1 MNPETF
7 FDKFGLLADTPN
19 GVQKLRELILQLA
32 VQGKLVPQDPND
44 EPATVLLEK
53 IKAEKEKLVKEGI
66 IKKSKP
72 LPPIENDK
80 IPYITPNNWKWERLG
95 NIGNATNYPIVDG
108 PFGSSINTK
117 DDYISSGIPVIRMV
131 NVKPFKFINEN
142 LKFIKKEKYESLER
156 HNILPNDVL
165 LGKVGSIGNSC
176 IFPEYITYGLLSTTG
191 LCRFRVGN
199 IVTPKYLCYFLN
211 GISSKLKEL
220 ASTNVQP
227 FLNMNTIKNIQIPI
241 PPFEEQRRIVAK
253 VDQLMALCDELE
265 ARQQKKQEA
274 RLRLNSATLDKLL
287 TAHEPAEFANHW
299 QRVCD
304 NFDLLY
310 DNPETVGE
318 LRKDILQLAVQGK
331 LVRQDEND
339 VPAAV
344 LLEKIKVEKE
354 KLVKGKKIKK
364 SKPML
369 SLKENDIPF
378 NLPLSWAWIPLGEV
392 VDYNGA
398 SKVPPN
404 DIPDDA
410 WLLDLENI
418 EKDTSKIIKRII
430 FKDKKSKSTKSKFEN
445 GDVLYGKLRPYLNKV
460 VVADGAG
467 YCTTEIIPL
476 RGYYGIFPKYLM
488 YALKRPDF
496 LEYANSKTYGVK
508 MPRLG
513 TEDARNAPF
522 PLPPFE
528 EQRRI
533 VAKVDQLM
541 ALFDELEAKLN
552 QSHTDGAKLMEAVV
566 AELVGA

>member
-7 FDKFGLLADTPN
+7 FDKFGMLADVPG
-19 GVQKLRELILQLA
+19 GVSKLRGLILQLA

-44 EPATVLLEK
+44 EPAAVLLET
-53 IKAEKEKLVKEGI
+53 IKAEKERLVKETK
-66 IKKSKP
+66 IKKGRL
-72 LPPIENDK
+72 LPPIDQK
-80 IPYITPNNWKWERLG
+80 QIPYELPSGWEWVRLG
-95 NIGNATNYPIVDG
+95 DVGNDCGQKKPDVKFTYIDVSAINKERGVISDDVDILEPNEAPSRARKLVSEGSVIYATVRPYLLNIAIIDRQFEPEPIVSTAFAVIH
-108 PFGSSINTK
+108 PF
-117 DDYISSGIPVIRMV
+117 SGILNKYLYFYLRS
-131 NVKPFKFINEN
+131 KPFIAYVESEMIGMAYPAIN
-142 LKFIKKEKYESLER
+142 
-156 HNILPNDVL
+156 D
-165 LGKVGSIGNSC
+165 GKL
-176 IFPEYITYGLLSTTG
+176 YQGL
-191 LCRFRVGN
+191 V
-199 IVTPKYLCYFLN
+199 
-211 GISSKLKEL
+211 
-220 ASTNVQP
+220 
-227 FLNMNTIKNIQIPI
+227 PI
-241 PPFEEQRRIVAK
+241 PPSNEQKRIVAK

-274 RLRLNSATLDKLL
+274 RLRLNSAALDRLL

-318 LRKDILQLAVQGK
+318 LRKAILQLAVQGK

-339 VPAAV
+339 EPAAV
-344 LLEKIKVEKE
+344 LLEKIRAEKE
-354 KLVKGKKIKK
+354 RLVKEGKIKM
-364 SKPML
+364 SKPL
-369 SLKENDIPF
+369 SLLKENDIPF
-378 NLPLSWAWIPLGEV
+378 ELPFSWIWIQLGEV
-392 VDYNGA
+392 LEYNGA
-398 SKVPPN
+398 QKVSPN
-404 DIPDDA
+404 EIPDDA

-418 EKDTSKIIKRII
+418 EKDTSRIIERTI
-430 FKDKKSKSTKSKFEN
+430 FKDKESKSTKSKFEK

-460 VVADGAG
+460 VVADGEG

-496 LEYANSKTYGVK
+496 LEYVNSKTYGVK

-513 TEDARNAPF
+513 TEDGRKAPF

-541 ALFDELEAKLN
+541 ALCDDLEANLN
-552 QSHTDGAKLMEAVV
+552 QQQTDGAKLMRAVV
-566 AELVGA
+566 ARLVGA